1 MHHILHIESSTDV
14 CSVAVSK
21 EDVLLS
27 LVESFES
34 NSHTEKLTLLI
45 SQCMRDANISMQQLD
60 AIAVSD
66 GPGSYT
72 SLRIGAATAKAI
84 CYTSGIPLIAMS
96 SLKILANGV
105 PHENLLPNDMIVPMI
120 DARRMEVYLSVFD
133 HRFNELQSSEAVI
146 LDEGTRQKYINENGK
161 LHICGNGAAKYY
173 HSFPHHDIILHH
185 VKTSAAYMVS
195 IASKAFKEQDFVD
208 VAYFSPEYLKDPN
221 ITKSTKKLF

>member
-21 EDVLLS
+21 GDLLLS

-45 SQCMRDANISMQQLD
+45 SQCIRDANISMRQLD

-72 SLRIGAATAKAI
+72 SLRIGAATAKAM
-84 CYTSGIPLIAMS
+84 CYALGIPLIAMS

-105 PHENLLPNDMIVPMI
+105 PHEKLHSNDLIIPMI

-133 HRFNELQSSEAVI
+133 HRLNQLQSSEAVI
-146 LDEGTRQKYINENGK
+146 LDESTHRHYIHENGK
-161 LHICGNGAAKYY
+161 LHICGNGAAKYV
-173 HSFPHHDIILHH
+173 HSFPHKDIILHH
-185 VKTSAAYMVS
+185 VKTSASFMVPT
-195 IASKAFKEQDFVD
+195 ATRAFREQCFVD
-208 VAYFSPEYLKDPN
+208 VAYFSPDYLKDPN
-221 ITKSTKKLF
+221 ITKSTKKIF